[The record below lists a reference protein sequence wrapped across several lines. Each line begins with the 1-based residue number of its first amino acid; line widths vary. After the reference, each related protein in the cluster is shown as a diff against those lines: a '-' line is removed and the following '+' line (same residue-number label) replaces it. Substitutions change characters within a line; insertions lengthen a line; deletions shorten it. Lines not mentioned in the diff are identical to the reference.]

1 MQSIL
6 ETTDIFRGAFFLTQG
21 GKLSDV
27 HLSKDHRQTVSF
39 RIIGEDLLNLDEAY
53 RTGRA
58 MVDPLQLRES
68 LNHLR
73 DVLFRTLRE
82 NEKHKERNRERR
94 IYEYIQERDRC
105 SEAVP

>member
-6 ETTDIFRGAFFLTQG
+6 ETTDIFRGAFFLSKG
-21 GKLSDV
+21 GKLSNV
-27 HLSKDHRQTVSF
+27 LMSQDHRQIVSF
-39 RIIGEDLLNLDEAY
+39 RISGEDLLNLDEDC

-73 DVLFRTLRE
+73 DVLFLSLI
-82 NEKHKERNRERR
+82 H
-94 IYEYIQERDRC
+94 I
-105 SEAVP
+105 

>member
-6 ETTDIFRGAFFLTQG
+6 ETTDIFRGAFFLSKG

-27 HLSKDHRQTVSF
+27 HLSEDNRQIVSF
-39 RIIGEDLLNLDEAY
+39 RIEGENLSALDEAY
-53 RTGRA
+53 RAGRA
-58 MVDPLQLRES
+58 TVDPLRLRES

-82 NEKHKERNRERR
+82 NERNKERRQ
-94 IYEYIQERDRC
+94 YADIQERDRSC
-105 SEAVP
+105 QTVT

>member
-1 MQSIL
+1 MQSML

-27 HLSKDHRQTVSF
+27 HLSKDHRQIVSF

-58 MVDPLQLRES
+58 MVNPLQLRES
-68 LNHLR
+68 LNHLET
-73 DVLFRTLRE
+73 FCFG
-82 NEKHKERNRERR
+82 H
-94 IYEYIQERDRC
+94 
-105 SEAVP
+105 

>member
-6 ETTDIFRGAFFLTQG
+6 ETTDIFRGAFFLSKG
-21 GKLSDV
+21 GRLSEV
-27 HLSKDHRQTVSF
+27 HLSEDNRQIVSF
-39 RIIGEDLLNLDEAY
+39 RITGEDLMNLDEDY

-58 MVDPLQLRES
+58 TVDPLQLRES

-82 NEKHKERNRERR
+82 NERNKERRRDEDHERA
-94 IYEYIQERDRC
+94 DRC
-105 SEAVP
+105 SQTMP

>member
-1 MQSIL
+1 
-6 ETTDIFRGAFFLTQG
+6 
-21 GKLSDV
+21 LSDV